1 MVIDFATMKQEKFEH
16 FKGGKGALAAK
27 IFSDGKN
34 KLLWATLEPGS
45 TVGVH
50 THKMNSEIIYI
61 VDGVATIKYDA
72 GPDEV
77 LHPGE
82 VHYCPQDHTHSVCNE
97 GTKTLTF
104 FAVVPEHH
112 Q

>member
-1 MVIDFATMKQEKFEH
+1 MIIDFSKMQEQKFEH
-16 FKGGKGALAAK
+16 FKGGQGELAAK

-34 KLLWATLEPGS
+34 KFLLAKLEPGS

-50 THKMNSEIIYI
+50 MHKMNSEIIYI
-61 VDGVATIKYDA
+61 VDGVATVKYDN
-72 GPDEV
+72 GPDEIV
-77 LHPGE
+77 KQGE
-82 VHYCPQDHTHSVCNE
+82 IHYCPQDHTHSVCNE
-97 GTKTLTF
+97 STKTLTF